1 MFPVTFISAFPPPQD
16 DHSGIYEMGL
26 GGAVYICGV
35 IFFKL
40 DGVIPFAHAIWHCF
54 VFVGVVFHYTAVCK
68 YLLGA
73 STGVEKMA
81 SVSDGDRVVFLP
93 GSNQHGVGA

>member
-1 MFPVTFISAFPPPQD
+1 MFQD
-16 DHSGIYEMGL
+16 DHSGIFEMGL

-35 IFFKL
+35 VFFKL

-54 VFVGVVFHYTAVCK
+54 VFIGVVLHYSAVCK

-73 STGVEKMA
+73 GVGTGIEKIIGGVEP
-81 SVSDGDRVVFLP
+81 DRVC
-93 GSNQHGVGA
+93 GW